1 MKEKT
6 PNKYVSLQSKFA
18 IVRKRHHNFIYMPE
32 FINPRVDWAFKRIFG
47 TEDTKECL
55 ITFLNGVFE
64 GEFVIKDV
72 KHLKTEQTRHQ
83 KRERGVIFDVACE
96 TDDGRHI
103 IVEMQKKEQRYFV
116 DRALYYSA
124 KAIVEQAQPG
134 EWDFH
139 LTPVY
144 TVCFMDFIAET
155 GIPCQF
161 RTDIGFGLLEEKGSM
176 LDEPT
181 EPLSCGSKGQDE
193 QQGCDA
199 KTQARQLGCDAKEQA
214 SQLVPHKRRQTSKT
228 KKSKAW
234 QLSGLRYGFEKMRV
248 VFLQLPLFEKKEP
261 ECMDIFDCWIY
272 VLNNME
278 HLKEIPFLDK
288 YPVFRKLAAIG
299 DLQKLTP
306 EERDYYEED
315 VKIMRDLYATDKWE
329 KEKRRMA
336 REAARKEVEAARK
349 EVEDAHK
356 KLETA
361 HKEVE
366 SAHKEVEKLRR
377 EKEEACRAQEEATQ
391 KAKVKE
397 KLAIAKELLSL
408 HLPILQV
415 MQATGLTKD
424 QIEQLEN

>member
-1 MKEKT
+1 
-6 PNKYVSLQSKFA
+6 
-18 IVRKRHHNFIYMPE
+18 MPE

-124 KAIVEQAQPG
+124 KAIVEQAKPG

-161 RTDIGFGLLEEKGSM
+161 RTDIGFGLLEEEGPI
-176 LDEPT
+176 LDKPT
-181 EPLSCGSKGQDE
+181 EQLGCSSKGQGE
-193 QQGCDA
+193 
-199 KTQARQLGCDAKEQA
+199 QLGCDAKEQA
-214 SQLVPHKRRQTSKT
+214 SQLVPRKRR
-228 KKSKAW
+228 KKKESKAKAW
-234 QLSGLRYGFEKMRV
+234 KLSGLRYGFEKMRV

-329 KEKRRMA
+329 KEKRRME
-336 REAARKEVEAARK
+336 REAARKEVEAAHK
-349 EVEDAHK
+349 KVEAAHK
-356 KLETA
+356 KVEAAHKKVEAA
-361 HKEVE
+361 HKEVD
-366 SAHKEVEKLRR
+366 KLRR
-377 EKEEACRAQEEATQ
+377 EKEEATQ

-397 KLAIAKELLSL
+397 KLAIAKKLLSL
-408 HLPILQV
+408 ELPLLQI
-415 MQATGLTKD
+415 MQATGLTKE
-424 QIEQLEN
+424 QIDSLKK

>member
-1 MKEKT
+1 MAE
-6 PNKYVSLQSKFA
+6 Y
-18 IVRKRHHNFIYMPE
+18 
-32 FINPRVDWAFKRIFG
+32 INPRVDWAFKRIFG
-47 TEDTKECL
+47 SDDTKECL

-64 GEFVIKDV
+64 DEFVIKDV

-96 TDDGRHI
+96 TSDGRHI

-124 KAIVEQAQPG
+124 KAIVEQAKPG

-144 TVCFMDFIAET
+144 TVCLMDFIAET

-161 RTDIGFGLLEEKGSM
+161 RTDIGFGLLEEEGSF
-176 LDEPT
+176 
-181 EPLSCGSKGQDE
+181 GKV
-193 QQGCDA
+193 
-199 KTQARQLGCDAKEQA
+199 ARGHSEEEMHEAQNVIKSQEYLGCKSQEQLIVSGKNRKSRKGKTAKA
-214 SQLVPHKRRQTSKT
+214 PKR
-228 KKSKAW
+228 KAW

-261 ECMDIFDCWIY
+261 ECMEIFDCWIY

-306 EERDYYEED
+306 EEREYYEYD
-315 VKIMRDLYATDKWE
+315 IKVMRDLYATDKWE
-329 KEKRRMA
+329 KEKRRRGMEKA
-336 REAARKEVEAARK
+336 WAEGMEKGRAEGEAKGRAKGRAEGRAEGETRKSL
-349 EVEDAHK
+349 DI
-356 KLETA
+356 
-361 HKEVE
+361 
-366 SAHKEVEKLRR
+366 
-377 EKEEACRAQEEATQ
+377 AQ
-391 KAKVKE
+391 KMLSAKVPD
-397 KLAIAKELLSL
+397 AQI
-408 HLPILQV
+408 IQF
-415 MQATGLTKD
+415 TGLTQE
-424 QIEQLEN
+424 QINRLKN

>member
-1 MKEKT
+1 MAE
-6 PNKYVSLQSKFA
+6 Y
-18 IVRKRHHNFIYMPE
+18 
-32 FINPRVDWAFKRIFG
+32 INPRVDWAFKRIFG

-116 DRALYYSA
+116 DRALYYSS
-124 KAIVEQAQPG
+124 KAIVEQAKPG

-161 RTDIGFGLLEEKGSM
+161 RTDIGFGLLEEEDSM

-181 EPLSCGSKGQDE
+181 EQQGCGSKEQGK

-199 KTQARQLGCDAKEQA
+199 KTQAKQFVL
-214 SQLVPHKRRQTSKT
+214 LKRRKTSKT

-234 QLSGLRYGFEKMRV
+234 KLSGLRYGFEKMRV

-329 KEKRRMA
+329 KEKRRME
-336 REAARKEVEAARK
+336 REAARKQVEAAHK
-349 EVEDAHK
+349 EV
-356 KLETA
+356 ETA

-366 SAHKEVEKLRR
+366 TAHKEVETAHKEVEKLRR
-377 EKEEACRAQEEATQ
+377 EKEEAEIS
-391 KAKVKE
+391 KS
-397 KLAIAKELLSL
+397 LAIAKELLKIDI
-408 HLPILQV
+408 PILQI
-415 MQATGLTKD
+415 MQATGLTQE
-424 QIEQLEN
+424 QINRLKN

>member
-1 MKEKT
+1 MAE
-6 PNKYVSLQSKFA
+6 Y
-18 IVRKRHHNFIYMPE
+18 
-32 FINPRVDWAFKRIFG
+32 INPRVDWAFKRIFG

-83 KRERGVIFDVACE
+83 KRERGVIFDVACV

-116 DRALYYSA
+116 DRALYYSS
-124 KAIVEQAQPG
+124 KAIVEQAKPG

-161 RTDIGFGLLEEKGSM
+161 RTDIGFGLLEEEDSM

-181 EPLSCGSKGQDE
+181 EQQGCGSKEQGK

-199 KTQARQLGCDAKEQA
+199 KTQAKQFVL
-214 SQLVPHKRRQTSKT
+214 LKRRKTSKT

-234 QLSGLRYGFEKMRV
+234 KLSGLRYGFEKMRV

-329 KEKRRMA
+329 KEKRRME
-336 REAARKEVEAARK
+336 REAARKQVEAAHK
-349 EVEDAHK
+349 EV
-356 KLETA
+356 ETA

-366 SAHKEVEKLRR
+366 TAHKEVETAHKEVEKLRR
-377 EKEEACRAQEEATQ
+377 EKEEAEIS
-391 KAKVKE
+391 KS
-397 KLAIAKELLSL
+397 LAIAKELLKIDI
-408 HLPILQV
+408 PILQI
-415 MQATGLTKD
+415 MQATGLTQE
-424 QIEQLEN
+424 QIKRLKN

>member
-1 MKEKT
+1 MAE
-6 PNKYVSLQSKFA
+6 Y
-18 IVRKRHHNFIYMPE
+18 
-32 FINPRVDWAFKRIFG
+32 INPRVDWAFKRIFG
-47 TEDTKECL
+47 SDDTKECL

-64 GEFVIKDV
+64 DEFVIKDV

-116 DRALYYSA
+116 DRALYYSS

-144 TVCFMDFIAET
+144 TVCLMDFIAET

-161 RTDIGFGLLEEKGSM
+161 RTDIGFGLLEEEGSSGKVAREHSEEEMNEAHDIIKSQEHLGFKPQEQPIVPGKNRKSRKG
-176 LDEPT
+176 
-181 EPLSCGSKGQDE
+181 KA
-193 QQGCDA
+193 A
-199 KTQARQLGCDAKEQA
+199 K
-214 SQLVPHKRRQTSKT
+214 PPKR
-228 KKSKAW
+228 KAW

-261 ECMDIFDCWIY
+261 ECMEIFDCWIY

-306 EERDYYEED
+306 EEREYYEYD
-315 VKIMRDLYATDKWE
+315 IKVMRDLYATDKWE
-329 KEKRRMA
+329 KEKRRRGMEKAWAEGMEKGMA
-336 REAARKEVEAARK
+336 EGMAEGMEKGMEKGRAEGRAEGETRKSL
-349 EVEDAHK
+349 DI
-356 KLETA
+356 
-361 HKEVE
+361 
-366 SAHKEVEKLRR
+366 
-377 EKEEACRAQEEATQ
+377 AQ
-391 KAKVKE
+391 KMLSAKVPD
-397 KLAIAKELLSL
+397 AQI
-408 HLPILQV
+408 IQF
-415 MQATGLTKD
+415 TGLTQE
-424 QIEQLEN
+424 QINRLKN

>member
-1 MKEKT
+1 MAE
-6 PNKYVSLQSKFA
+6 Y
-18 IVRKRHHNFIYMPE
+18 
-32 FINPRVDWAFKRIFG
+32 INPRVDWAFKRIFG
-47 TEDTKECL
+47 SDDTKECL

-64 GEFVIKDV
+64 DELVIKDV

-96 TDDGRHI
+96 TSDGRHV

-116 DRALYYSA
+116 DRALYYSS
-124 KAIVEQAQPG
+124 KAIVEQAKPG

-161 RTDIGFGLLEEKGSM
+161 RTDIGFGLLEEEGSM
-176 LDEPT
+176 LDDPT
-181 EPLSCGSKGQDE
+181 E

-214 SQLVPHKRRQTSKT
+214 SQLVPRKRR
-228 KKSKAW
+228 KKKESKAKAW
-234 QLSGLRYGFEKMRV
+234 KLSGLRYGFEKMRV

-329 KEKRRMA
+329 KEKRRME
-336 REAARKEVEAARK
+336 RETARKE
-349 EVEDAHK
+349 
-356 KLETA
+356 L
-361 HKEVE
+361 
-366 SAHKEVEKLRR
+366 
-377 EKEEACRAQEEATQ
+377 EEATK
-391 KAKVKE
+391 KALTE
-397 KLAIAKELLSL
+397 GRAKGRAEGMLEVAKNLLSMDI
-408 HLPILQV
+408 PILQI
-415 MQATGLTKD
+415 MQATGLTQE
-424 QIEQLEN
+424 QIKRLKN

>member
-1 MKEKT
+1 MAE
-6 PNKYVSLQSKFA
+6 Y
-18 IVRKRHHNFIYMPE
+18 
-32 FINPRVDWAFKRIFG
+32 INPRVDWAFKRIFG

-83 KRERGVIFDVACE
+83 KRERGVIFDVACV

-124 KAIVEQAQPG
+124 KAIVEQAKPG

-161 RTDIGFGLLEEKGSM
+161 RTDIGFGLLEEEDSM

-181 EPLSCGSKGQDE
+181 EQQGCGSKEQGK

-199 KTQARQLGCDAKEQA
+199 KTQAKQFVL
-214 SQLVPHKRRQTSKT
+214 LKRRKTSKT

-234 QLSGLRYGFEKMRV
+234 KLSGLRYGFEKMRV

-329 KEKRRMA
+329 KEKRRME
-336 REAARKEVEAARK
+336 REAARKQVEAAHK
-349 EVEDAHK
+349 EV
-356 KLETA
+356 ETA

-366 SAHKEVEKLRR
+366 TAHKEVETAHKEVEKLRR
-377 EKEEACRAQEEATQ
+377 EKEEAEIS
-391 KAKVKE
+391 KS
-397 KLAIAKELLSL
+397 LAIAKELLKIDI
-408 HLPILQV
+408 PILQI
-415 MQATGLTKD
+415 MQATGLTQE
-424 QIEQLEN
+424 QINRLKN

>member
-1 MKEKT
+1 
-6 PNKYVSLQSKFA
+6 
-18 IVRKRHHNFIYMPE
+18 MPE

-96 TDDGRHI
+96 TDDERHI

-124 KAIVEQAQPG
+124 KAIVEQAKPG

-161 RTDIGFGLLEEKGSM
+161 RTDIGFGLLEEEGSI

-181 EPLSCGSKGQDE
+181 EQLGCSSKGQGE
-193 QQGCDA
+193 QLGCDA
-199 KTQARQLGCDAKEQA
+199 KTQGEQLRCDAKEQA
-214 SQLVPHKRRQTSKT
+214 SQLVPRKRRKKKESKV
-228 KKSKAW
+228 KAW
-234 QLSGLRYGFEKMRV
+234 KLSGLRYGFEKMRV

-329 KEKRRMA
+329 KEKRRME
-336 REAARKEVEAARK
+336 REAARKE
-349 EVEDAHK
+349 
-356 KLETA
+356 L
-361 HKEVE
+361 
-366 SAHKEVEKLRR
+366 
-377 EKEEACRAQEEATQ
+377 EEATK
-391 KAKVKE
+391 KALTEGRAKGRAEGKAE
-397 KLAIAKELLSL
+397 GRAEGIAEGRAEGMLEVAKNLLSMDI
-408 HLPILQV
+408 PILQII
-415 MQATGLTKD
+415 QATGLTQE
-424 QIEQLEN
+424 QIKGLQN

>member
-1 MKEKT
+1 
-6 PNKYVSLQSKFA
+6 
-18 IVRKRHHNFIYMPE
+18 MPE

-161 RTDIGFGLLEEKGSM
+161 RTDIGFGLLEEEGSI
-176 LDEPT
+176 LDKPT
-181 EPLSCGSKGQDE
+181 E
-193 QQGCDA
+193 QQGCKQKEQDE
-199 KTQARQLGCDAKEQA
+199 QMGCDSKGQA
-214 SQLVPHKRRQTSKT
+214 EQLVPHKRRQTSKT
-228 KKSKAW
+228 KKLKAW

-329 KEKRRMA
+329 KEKRRME
-336 REAARKEVEAARK
+336 REAARKE
-349 EVEDAHK
+349 
-356 KLETA
+356 L
-361 HKEVE
+361 
-366 SAHKEVEKLRR
+366 
-377 EKEEACRAQEEATQ
+377 EEATK
-391 KAKVKE
+391 KALTEGRAKGRAEGKAE
-397 KLAIAKELLSL
+397 GRAEGRAEGIAEGKAEGMLEVAKNLLSMDI
-408 HLPILQV
+408 PILQI
-415 MQATGLTKD
+415 MQATGLTQE
-424 QIEQLEN
+424 QIKGLQN

>member
-1 MKEKT
+1 M
-6 PNKYVSLQSKFA
+6 A
-18 IVRKRHHNFIYMPE
+18 E

-47 TEDTKECL
+47 SDDTKECL

-83 KRERGVIFDVACE
+83 KRERGVIFDVACV

-116 DRALYYSA
+116 DRALYYSS
-124 KAIVEQAQPG
+124 KAIVEQAKPG

-161 RTDIGFGLLEEKGSM
+161 RTDIGFGLLEEEGSM
-176 LDEPT
+176 LDDPT
-181 EPLSCGSKGQDE
+181 E

-199 KTQARQLGCDAKEQA
+199 KTQAKL
-214 SQLVPHKRRQTSKT
+214 LVPRKGR
-228 KKSKAW
+228 KSKNSKAKAW
-234 QLSGLRYGFEKMRV
+234 KLSGLQYGFEKMRV

-261 ECMDIFDCWIY
+261 ECMEIFDCWIY

-329 KEKRRMA
+329 KEKRRME
-336 REAARKEVEAARK
+336 REAARKEVEAAHK
-349 EVEDAHK
+349 KVEAAHK
-356 KLETA
+356 KVEAAHKKVEAA

-366 SAHKEVEKLRR
+366 AAHKEVDKLRR
-377 EKEEACRAQEEATQ
+377 EKEEAYREKEEATQ

-397 KLAIAKELLSL
+397 KLAIAKKLLSL
-408 HLPILQV
+408 ELPHLQI
-415 MQATGLTKD
+415 MQATGLTKE
-424 QIEQLEN
+424 QIDSLKK

>member
-1 MKEKT
+1 
-6 PNKYVSLQSKFA
+6 
-18 IVRKRHHNFIYMPE
+18 MPE

-124 KAIVEQAQPG
+124 KAIVEQAKPG

-161 RTDIGFGLLEEKGSM
+161 RTDIGFGLLEEEGSI

-181 EPLSCGSKGQDE
+181 ELLGCGSKGQGE
-193 QQGCDA
+193 QLGCDA
-199 KTQARQLGCDAKEQA
+199 KTQGEQLGCDAKTQGEQLRCDAKEQA
-214 SQLVPHKRRQTSKT
+214 SQLVPRKRR
-228 KKSKAW
+228 KKKESKAKAW
-234 QLSGLRYGFEKMRV
+234 KLSGLRYGFEKMRV

-306 EERDYYEED
+306 EEREYYEED

-336 REAARKEVEAARK
+336 REKAWSEGRTEGRAEGRAEGRTEGMLEV
-349 EVEDAHK
+349 
-356 KLETA
+356 
-361 HKEVE
+361 
-366 SAHKEVEKLRR
+366 
-377 EKEEACRAQEEATQ
+377 
-391 KAKVKE
+391 AKN
-397 KLAIAKELLSL
+397 LLSM
-408 HLPILQV
+408 HLPIMQI
-415 MQATGLTKD
+415 MQATGLTQE
-424 QIEQLEN
+424 QINRLKN

>member
-1 MKEKT
+1 MAE
-6 PNKYVSLQSKFA
+6 Y
-18 IVRKRHHNFIYMPE
+18 
-32 FINPRVDWAFKRIFG
+32 INPRVDWAFKRIFG

-83 KRERGVIFDVACE
+83 KRERGVIFDVACV

-116 DRALYYSA
+116 DRALYYSS
-124 KAIVEQAQPG
+124 KAIVEQAKPG

-161 RTDIGFGLLEEKGSM
+161 RTDIGFGLLEEEDSM

-181 EPLSCGSKGQDE
+181 EQQGCGSKEQGK

-199 KTQARQLGCDAKEQA
+199 KTQAKQFVL
-214 SQLVPHKRRQTSKT
+214 LKRRKTSKT

-234 QLSGLRYGFEKMRV
+234 KLSGLRYGFEKMRV

-329 KEKRRMA
+329 KEKRRME
-336 REAARKEVEAARK
+336 REAARKEVEAAHK
-349 EVEDAHK
+349 EV
-356 KLETA
+356 ETA

-366 SAHKEVEKLRR
+366 TAHKEVETAHKEVEKLRR
-377 EKEEACRAQEEATQ
+377 EKEEAEIS
-391 KAKVKE
+391 KS
-397 KLAIAKELLSL
+397 LAIAKELLKIDI
-408 HLPILQV
+408 PILQI
-415 MQATGLTKD
+415 MQATGLTQE
-424 QIEQLEN
+424 QINRLKN

>member
-1 MKEKT
+1 
-6 PNKYVSLQSKFA
+6 
-18 IVRKRHHNFIYMPE
+18 MPE

-124 KAIVEQAQPG
+124 KAIVEQAKPG

-161 RTDIGFGLLEEKGSM
+161 RTDIGFGLLEEQGSI

-181 EPLSCGSKGQDE
+181 ELLGCGSKGQ
-193 QQGCDA
+193 G
-199 KTQARQLGCDAKEQA
+199 KQLGCDAKEQA
-214 SQLVPHKRRQTSKT
+214 SQLVPRKRR
-228 KKSKAW
+228 KKKESKAKAW
-234 QLSGLRYGFEKMRV
+234 KLSGLRYGFEKMRV

-329 KEKRRMA
+329 KEKRRME
-336 REAARKEVEAARK
+336 REAARKE
-349 EVEDAHK
+349 
-356 KLETA
+356 L
-361 HKEVE
+361 
-366 SAHKEVEKLRR
+366 
-377 EKEEACRAQEEATQ
+377 EEATK
-391 KAKVKE
+391 KALTE
-397 KLAIAKELLSL
+397 GRAEGIAEGKAEGRAEGMLEVAKNLLSMDI
-408 HLPILQV
+408 PILQI
-415 MQATGLTKD
+415 MQATGLTQE
-424 QIEQLEN
+424 QIKGLQN